1 MRGHGILPPLG
12 NQPWHKLLR
21 PQGCSDGETLVQRC
35 PYAMGWLV
43 PILLAKVLEQADPPA
58 LQCCTPCQPSPR
70 FPTCWEAGTPFSSLL
85 TVRKGLSSIKVHPNT
100 AAGYLERAAPIPGRG
115 RAAASGG
122 LDVFFLIAG
131 QALSPAKQHVS
142 HFL

>member
-1 MRGHGILPPLG
+1 MYRGVAGLHPSGKGAGAGRHP
-12 NQPWHKLLR
+12 
-21 PQGCSDGETLVQRC
+21 V
-35 PYAMGWLV
+35 
-43 PILLAKVLEQADPPA
+43 

-70 FPTCWEAGTPFSSLL
+70 SPTCWEVVTPFFSLL
-85 TVRKGLSSIKVHPNT
+85 TGRKGLSSMKVHPNR